1 MLRRITGFAIRRP
14 VLVLLLWVAVVGV
27 GYGVGTGVFG
37 KLTSEVGT
45 VPDSQSARVS
55 DLLAAAAPGP
65 EHLTAVVTGRLAADP
80 AGAPALAAAVADV
93 RKLPA
98 VADIAP
104 PRTSADG
111 KALLF
116 DITLRPDTEAQP
128 VADRLRAVDKDHVV
142 VAGGS
147 LTDDD
152 FGTQAQA
159 DVQRAETITMPI
171 VLILLVLVFGG
182 LIAAAVPL
190 AVAAVAVGGTF
201 GLLYA
206 FSFASDVSVYSIQV
220 ATMLSIGLAV
230 DYGLLLISR
239 FREERA
245 TAPDVP
251 AALARTMA
259 TAGRT
264 VLFTG
269 LTVAVCLAGV
279 TVFPDAFLRSMGIAG
294 AGVVVV
300 DMLAALTLL
309 PAILSLWGHRI
320 APAKPRTGDGVF
332 GRLATLV
339 QRRAVLTLVAT
350 AGLLVLLVAPAVHM
364 RLSNS
369 DARALPT
376 TTQTRQL
383 YDQLAAHFPDQ
394 VDTPPIVVLAPA
406 GMDRTELSARI
417 AGIAGIAHVE
427 ERDVSGLTVLAATPS
442 GTASSASTARALADI
457 RGISDDLLVGGAA
470 AHLADYRDMLRTYGP
485 WAGLAVVL
493 GTVVLL
499 FLFTG
504 SVLLPVKAVLT
515 SALSLG
521 ASYGVVVW
529 AFQDGHLAGLFG
541 TQPTEGIDLTIPVL
555 IAAIAFG
562 LSVDYEVFLLSRIR
576 EQWLSGSTPERAVAE
591 GLQRTGRIVTS
602 AALLLVV
609 VFAGFLV
616 GGFVPIKELGL
627 GLVMA
632 VALDATIVRM
642 LLVPATMTLARKY
655 NWWAPAPL
663 RRLVPVLAD

>member
-1 MLRRITGFAIRRP
+1 MLRRLTGFAIRRP

-27 GYGVGTGVFG
+27 GYGLGTGVFG

-45 VPDSQSARVS
+45 VPGSQSARVS

-65 EHLTAVVTGRLAADP
+65 GHLTAIVTGHRADDP
-80 AGAPALAAAVADV
+80 ALTVALADV
-93 RKLPA
+93 RKD

-104 PRTSADG
+104 ARPSADG

-128 VADRLRAVDKDHVV
+128 VADRLRAVDRDHVV
-142 VAGGS
+142 VAGGP
-147 LTDDD
+147 LTDHD
-152 FGTQAQA
+152 FGTQAQS
-159 DVQRAETITMPI
+159 DVQRAETITMPV

-190 AVAAVAVGGTF
+190 AVAVVAVGGTF

-206 FSFASDVSVYSIQV
+206 FSFASDVSVYAIQV

-239 FREERA
+239 FREERV
-245 TAPDVP
+245 TTPDVH

-300 DMLAALTLL
+300 DMLAAITLL

-320 APAKPRTGDGVF
+320 APAKPRTREGVF
-332 GRLATLV
+332 GRLATMV

-369 DARALPT
+369 DARALPP

-383 YDQLAAHFPDQ
+383 YDQLAAHYPDQ
-394 VDTPPIVVLAPA
+394 VGTPPIVVVAPA
-406 GMDRTELSARI
+406 GTDPTELSARI
-417 AGIAGIAHVE
+417 AGIAGIARVE
-427 ERDVSGLTVLAATPS
+427 ERAVPGLTVLAATPT
-442 GTASSASTARALADI
+442 GTAASAQAVADI
-457 RGISDDLLVGGAA
+457 RGISDDLVVGGTA

-504 SVLLPVKAVLT
+504 SLLLPIKAVLT

-529 AFQDGHLAGLFG
+529 AFQDGHLTGPFG
-541 TQPTEGIDLTIPVL
+541 THQTEGIDLTIPVL

-576 EQWLSGSTPERAVAE
+576 ERWLSGSSPERAVAE

-602 AALLLVV
+602 AALLLVI

-627 GLVMA
+627 GLVLA
-632 VALDATIVRM
+632 VALDATMVRM